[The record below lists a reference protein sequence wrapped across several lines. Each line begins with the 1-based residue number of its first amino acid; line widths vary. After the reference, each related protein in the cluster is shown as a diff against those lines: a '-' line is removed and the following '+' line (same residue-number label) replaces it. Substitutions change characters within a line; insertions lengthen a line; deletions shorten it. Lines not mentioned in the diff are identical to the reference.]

1 MYEVN
6 KNVEKIMMNKETKFL
21 DYNMQE
27 LVKRKL
33 SKVSYNVYRPYVDSE
48 KVIYYTNEL
57 PQVLLYE
64 IKGNNLKHSD
74 ILGTLFSLG
83 IDPSM
88 YGDILIIDNHYYIY
102 ILEIIENY
110 LLSHLTIINNQKV
123 ELIKRNIIDLKDYE
137 REYENIEI
145 IVASVRLDNVVS
157 KLICMSRDNTINK
170 IKDKEVLVNHNEVK
184 YNYNLKI
191 NDIISI
197 RKYGKYKFI
206 GIINKTKKNNLIIE
220 IKKYI

>member
-110 LLSHLTIINNQKV
+110 LLSHLTIINNQKI

>member
-145 IVASVRLDNVVS
+145 IVASVRLDNVVA
-157 KLICMSRDNTINK
+157 KLTCLSRDNAIKK
-170 IKDKEVLVNHNEVK
+170 IKDREVLVNYNEVK
-184 YNYNLKI
+184 YNYNLNI
-191 NDIISI
+191 DDIISI
-197 RKYGKYKFI
+197 RKYGKYKYM
-206 GIINKTKKNNLIIE
+206 GIVNKTKKNNLIIE